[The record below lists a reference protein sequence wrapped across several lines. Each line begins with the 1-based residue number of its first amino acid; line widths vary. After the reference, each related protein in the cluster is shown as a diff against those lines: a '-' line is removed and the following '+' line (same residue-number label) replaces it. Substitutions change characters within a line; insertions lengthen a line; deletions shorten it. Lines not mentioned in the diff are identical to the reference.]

1 MLKVTLSEVLRFV
14 QHVSE
19 VLRFVQ
25 QWKQS
30 RRVHRKCWIPAVG
43 QVCSRPHSFL
53 MSQCFQPFRHEQ
65 QLRVEPESRQCEQR
79 DVLACSAACWSLTAK
94 KEKRQRDQ
102 LIDSMHTHMR
112 GRTMERTRGVQILVG
127 ILIPDWLLMWCKAT

>member
-53 MSQCFQPFRHEQ
+53 TSQCFQPFRHEQ

-94 KEKRQRDQ
+94 EEKRQHAHTYEGEDDGEDERGS
-102 LIDSMHTHMR
+102 DS
-112 GRTMERTRGVQILVG
+112 GWN
-127 ILIPDWLLMWCKAT
+127 PDT